1 MRASGMWLALG
12 LHWACKF
19 HVYNGQRVY
28 CGLNIAS
35 EVILICTTH
44 LYENFSVVCSFLM
57 FSDKPEVFLSK
68 YSQTAIIHAA
78 HFRRVVKSNLDG
90 SVSFTYDDL

>member
-12 LHWACKF
+12 LHWACTF

-28 CGLNIAS
+28 CGLSIAL
-35 EVILICTTH
+35 EVILNFTTH
-44 LYENFSVVCSFLM
+44 LYQYSSAVVTFPM
-57 FSDKPEVFLSK
+57 FSDEPEVFLSK
-68 YSQTAIIHAA
+68 YSQTAILHAA
-78 HFRRVVKSNLDG
+78 HFWRVVKSSFDG